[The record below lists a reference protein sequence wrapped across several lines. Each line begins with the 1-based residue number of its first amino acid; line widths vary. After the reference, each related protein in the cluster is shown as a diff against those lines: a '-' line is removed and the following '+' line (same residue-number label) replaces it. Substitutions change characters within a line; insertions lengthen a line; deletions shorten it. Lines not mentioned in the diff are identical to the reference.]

1 MPIRTGIPGGRRATE
16 PEADPSISPGCASAS
31 PKVTPR
37 LPARHRRPRAS
48 PAERLCPPA
57 RPRGAEP
64 SGAGRGVRGWAC
76 GAGERRRG
84 APRPPAASQQPRGGR
99 SAGAAAAALAGLAG
113 LAVLAG
119 PAPAPLPSPHSPGAR
134 AGGGGGRQPPPDP
147 AAALPR
153 RLT

>member
-57 RPRGAEP
+57 RPRGEER
-64 SGAGRGVRGWAC
+64 SGPGGPGVGVRG
-76 GAGERRRG
+76 RG